1 MLISK
6 IVKIKWSSNN
16 KNYYIE
22 KGYTFTKIRDEFEVK
37 VEDLKST
44 SCVTIECICDYC
56 GEPMKRY
63 YSTYLKGREVVPK
76 DCCNKCISKKS
87 KETCMKKYGVENTTK
102 LDWVQEKIKKTCLE
116 RYGVENALQNEE
128 IKQKIKNTNLERYG
142 TVCSLN
148 CEEIKNKA
156 KQTCLKKYGTE
167 HPLQNEEIKQKV
179 KNTNLER
186 YGTTCTLN
194 YEETKNKSKQTC
206 LEKYGVANY
215 CESDDFKNKF
225 KQTSLEKYGVEHPFQ
240 SEEVKEKIKESFED
254 RYGVPHN
261 MKSKEGYE
269 AHKKAIFEKY
279 GVDNVSKIDSV
290 KEKIRKSLH
299 DNGTAPK
306 SRNQVYICN
315 LVNGDL
321 NHNVGYFSLD
331 IALDNNIYIEYDG
344 SGHDLRVKKGSI
356 TEKQFKKEEVSR
368 KLYLQN
374 LGWKLIRIISKR
386 DKMLEDSLLL
396 SLIDEAK
403 NYLLTTSHTWVEID
417 IDDRSFKCKE
427 YKKNF

>member
-6 IVKIKWSSNN
+6 IVKTKWSPNN

-22 KGYTFTKIRDEFEVK
+22 KGYTFTKMRDEFEVK
-37 VEDLKST
+37 VEDLKPT
-44 SCVTIECICDYC
+44 SHVIVEYTCDYC
-56 GEPMKRY
+56 NKPLKREY
-63 YSTYLKGREVVPK
+63 GAYLKSREVVQK
-76 DCCNKCISKKS
+76 DCCSKCSGKKQ
-87 KETCMKKYGVENTTK
+87 KEICMKKYGVESTTK
-102 LDWVQEKIKKTCLE
+102 LDWVQEKMKKTCLE

-128 IKQKIKNTNLERYG
+128 IKQK
-142 TVCSLN
+142 
-148 CEEIKNKA
+148 
-156 KQTCLKKYGTE
+156 
-167 HPLQNEEIKQKV
+167 V

-186 YGTTCTLN
+186 YGTTCALSCK
-194 YEETKNKSKQTC
+194 EIRDKSKQTC
-206 LEKYGVANY
+206 LERYGVTNY
-215 CESDDFKNKF
+215 SKTDEYKEKI

-240 SEEVKEKIKESFED
+240 SKEVKDKIKESFKNN
-254 RYGVPHN
+254 YGTHN
-261 MKSKEGYE
+261 MQSKEGY
-269 AHKKAIFEKY
+269 KQYKQAIIKKY
-279 GVDNVSKIDSV
+279 GVDNISKVDSV

-306 SRNQVYICN
+306 SKNQVYICN

-321 NHNVGYFSLD
+321 NHNVGYFLLD

-344 SGHDLRVKKGSI
+344 SGHDLRVKRGSI

-396 SLIDEAK
+396 SLINEAK
-403 NYLLTTSHTWVEID
+403 NYLLTTDHTWVEID
-417 IDDRSFKCKE
+417 IDNRSFKCKE
-427 YKKNF
+427 YEKNF